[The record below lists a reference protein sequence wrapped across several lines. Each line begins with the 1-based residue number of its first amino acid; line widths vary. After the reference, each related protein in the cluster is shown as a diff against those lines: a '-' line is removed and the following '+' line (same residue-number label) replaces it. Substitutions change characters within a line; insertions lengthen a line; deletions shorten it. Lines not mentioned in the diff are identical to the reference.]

1 MEIEENGSQMVEI
14 ALEEPQQ
21 EPQNEPNPEPPAQ
34 AQTQM
39 QQEPEPGNDPPA
51 EPKPE
56 PMSAEERHRQA
67 AARRAREDAER
78 AAAHQAE
85 IDAAYARAYAG
96 QGDPY
101 HGNRPIRTKADYDAY
116 IQALHEDENRQRM
129 EQMKESGVDPDMLQQ
144 LIRDAVNQNPI
155 VQQASAAVQQANAAM
170 QQAHTQQVKA
180 NIEQELSIIRGID
193 PEIKSADDLH
203 DKCPDTWDRMLEL
216 CRKGVSLSEAY
227 KLTNFDALMQKR
239 GAASRQAA
247 MNASAT
253 KAHLKSTKNNNQ
265 ATVTMPRDVLEEF
278 RRINPGK
285 TDAEYAAYWAK
296 HHNKE

>member
-1 MEIEENGSQMVEI
+1 MEIGENGGQMVEI

-21 EPQNEPNPEPPAQ
+21 EPQNDPQQEPPAQ
-34 AQTQM
+34 TEPQTQN
-39 QQEPEPGNDPPA
+39 EPETDPHA
-51 EPKPE
+51 EPNGKPSE
-56 PMSAEERHRQA
+56 MDEEMRRRQA
-67 AARRAREDAER
+67 YGRRAREEAER

-129 EQMKESGVDPDMLQQ
+129 EKMQESGVDTELLQQ
-144 LIRDAVNQNPI
+144 LIRDAVNQNPV
-155 VQQASAAVQQANAAM
+155 VQQANAAVQQANAAM
-170 QQAHTQQVKA
+170 QQAHTEKV
-180 NIEQELSIIRGID
+180 NRTIEQELAAIRSID

-203 DKCPDTWDRMLEL
+203 DKYPETWERTLAL
-216 CRKGVSLSEAY
+216 CQKGVSLSEAF
-227 KLTNFDALMQKR
+227 KTANFDALMRKR
-239 GAASRQAA
+239 GAAVQQAA
-247 MNASAT
+247 LNASAT
-253 KAHLKSTKNNNQ
+253 KAHLKRTRNNNQ

-296 HHNKE
+296 HHKE

>member
-1 MEIEENGSQMVEI
+1 MEIAENGGQMVEI

-21 EPQNEPNPEPPAQ
+21 EPQNDPQQEPPAPTEP
-34 AQTQM
+34 QTQN
-39 QQEPEPGNDPPA
+39 EPETDPPA
-51 EPKPE
+51 EPNGKPSE
-56 PMSAEERHRQA
+56 MDEEMRRRQA
-67 AARRAREDAER
+67 YGRRAREEAER

-116 IQALHEDENRQRM
+116 IQALQEDENRQRM

-155 VQQASAAVQQANAAM
+155 VQQANAAVQQANAAM
-170 QQAHTQQVKA
+170 QQAHEQQVRGA
-180 NIEQELSIIRGID
+180 IEQELSIIRGID

>member
-1 MEIEENGSQMVEI
+1 MEIEENGGQMVEI

-21 EPQNEPNPEPPAQ
+21 EPQNESNPEPPAPTEP
-34 AQTQM
+34 QTQN
-39 QQEPEPGNDPPA
+39 EPETDPPA
-51 EPKPE
+51 DPKPE
-56 PMSAEERHRQA
+56 PMSVEERHRQA

-116 IQALHEDENRQRM
+116 IQALQEDENRQRM

-170 QQAHTQQVKA
+170 QQAHEQQVKA
-180 NIEQELSIIRGID
+180 AIEQELSVIRSID

-247 MNASAT
+247 RNAAAT

>member
-1 MEIEENGSQMVEI
+1 MEIEENGGQMVEI

-21 EPQNEPNPEPPAQ
+21 EPQNEPNPEPNE
-34 AQTQM
+34 QTQN
-39 QQEPEPGNDPPA
+39 EPETDPPA
-51 EPKPE
+51 DPKPE

-116 IQALHEDENRQRM
+116 IQALQEDENRQRM

-203 DKCPDTWDRMLEL
+203 DKCQDTWDRMLEL

>member
-1 MEIEENGSQMVEI
+1 MEIEENSGEMVEI
-14 ALEEPQQ
+14 ELTEQDPAPEV
-21 EPQNEPNPEPPAQ
+21 QNEPANEPHADPAPEVQNEPGNEPPAPQ
-34 AQTQM
+34 KQ
-39 QQEPEPGNDPPA
+39 
-51 EPKPE
+51 E
-56 PMSAEERHRQA
+56 PMSVEERHRQA

-101 HGNRPIRTKADYDAY
+101 HGNRPIRSKADYDAY
-116 IQALHEDENRQRM
+116 IKALHEDENRQRM
-129 EQMKESGVDPDMLQQ
+129 EKMQESGVDPELLQQ

-155 VQQASAAVQQANAAM
+155 VQQANAAVQQANAAM
-170 QQAHTQQVKA
+170 QQAHTEKV
-180 NIEQELSIIRGID
+180 NRTIEQELSIIRSID

-216 CRKGVSLSEAY
+216 CQKGVALSEAY

-296 HHNKE
+296 HHKE

>member
-1 MEIEENGSQMVEI
+1 MEIEENSGEMVEI
-14 ALEEPQQ
+14 ELTEQDPAPEV
-21 EPQNEPNPEPPAQ
+21 QNEPANEPHAEPVQEVQNEPGNEPPAPQ
-34 AQTQM
+34 KQ
-39 QQEPEPGNDPPA
+39 
-51 EPKPE
+51 E
-56 PMSAEERHRQA
+56 PMSVEERHRQA

-85 IDAAYARAYAG
+85 IDAVYARAYAG

-144 LIRDAVNQNPI
+144 LIRDAVNANPA
-155 VQQASAAVQQANAAM
+155 VQQAHAAVQQANAAM
-170 QQAHTQQVKA
+170 QQAHAEQVKST
-180 NIEQELSIIRGID
+180 IEQELSVIRGID
-193 PEIKSADDLH
+193 PEVKSADDLH
-203 DKCPDTWDRMLEL
+203 DKYPDTWERTLAL
-216 CRKGVSLSEAY
+216 CQKGVPLSEAF
-227 KLTNFDALMQKR
+227 KTANFDALMRKR
-239 GAASRQAA
+239 GAAVQQAA
-247 MNASAT
+247 LNASAT
-253 KAHLKSTKNNNQ
+253 KAHLKRTRNNNQ

-296 HHNKE
+296 HHKE

>member
-1 MEIEENGSQMVEI
+1 MEIEENGGQMVEI

-21 EPQNEPNPEPPAQ
+21 EPQNEPNPEPPAPTEPQ
-34 AQTQM
+34 PQN
-39 QQEPEPGNDPPA
+39 EPETDLPA
-51 EPKPE
+51 DPKPE

-78 AAAHQAE
+78 AAAHQEE

-144 LIRDAVNQNPI
+144 LIRDSVNQNPI

-180 NIEQELSIIRGID
+180 NIEQELGIIRSID

>member
-1 MEIEENGSQMVEI
+1 MEIVENGGQMVEI
-14 ALEEPQQ
+14 ALEEQQ
-21 EPQNEPNPEPPAQ
+21 EPQNEPNPEPPAPT
-34 AQTQM
+34 QTQN
-39 QQEPEPGNDPPA
+39 EPEPETEPPA

-155 VQQASAAVQQANAAM
+155 VQQANAAVQQANAAM
-170 QQAHTQQVKA
+170 QQAHEQQV
-180 NIEQELSIIRGID
+180 NRTIEQELSIIRSID

-203 DKCPDTWDRMLEL
+203 DKYPDSWDRMLGL
-216 CRKGVSLSEAY
+216 CQKGVSLSEAY

>member
-1 MEIEENGSQMVEI
+1 MEIEENGGQMVEI

-21 EPQNEPNPEPPAQ
+21 EPQNEPNPEPPAPTEPQ
-34 AQTQM
+34 PQN
-39 QQEPEPGNDPPA
+39 EPETDLPA
-51 EPKPE
+51 DPKPE

-180 NIEQELSIIRGID
+180 NIEQELGIIRSID